1 MSNNN
6 RLKGKTALITGA
18 GSGLGYETSKLF
30 LSEGSFV
37 FMCDINPIDTSELV
51 ENGFADKFITVEL
64 DVSDSLGWEK
74 TLSIINSSNKN
85 INVLVNNAAL
95 SNPETRW
102 DLINTSEEIWELAM
116 KVNSTG
122 VFLGMKKIIPEMIKN
137 KIGSVINVSSIFGK
151 VGSEMGAV
159 YHAAKGSITT
169 LTKAAAI
176 QYASNNVR
184 VNSVHPGFLET
195 NMTKKLHNKP
205 GVRDKRN
212 ASTPLGR
219 IGKPIDV
226 AYGILYLAS
235 DESSWVTGSE
245 LVIDGGYLAQ

>member
-1 MSNNN
+1 
-6 RLKGKTALITGA
+6 TALITGA

-30 LSEGSFV
+30 LSEGCFV
-37 FMCDINPIDTSELV
+37 FMSDINPIDTSEL
-51 ENGFADKFITVEL
+51 EGAGFKGNFKEVRL
-64 DVSDSLGWEK
+64 DVSDKLGWK
-74 TLSIINSSNKN
+74 NALSVIKSSKKN
-85 INVLVNNAAL
+85 INILVNNAAL

-116 KVNSTG
+116 SVNSTG
-122 VFLGMKKIIPEMIKN
+122 VFLGMKNIIPSMIKN
-137 KIGSVINVSSIFGK
+137 KHGSVINVSSIFGK

-159 YHAAKGSITT
+159 YHASKGSITT

-184 VNSVHPGFLET
+184 INSVHPGFLET
-195 NMTKKLHNKP
+195 NMTKKLHKKP
-205 GVRDKRN
+205 GVRKQRN
-212 ASTPLGR
+212 ESTPLGR
-219 IGKPIDV
+219 IGNPIDV

>member
-1 MSNNN
+1 MSNK
-6 RLKGKTALITGA
+6 RLKNKIALITGA

-30 LSEGSFV
+30 LSEGCFV
-37 FMCDINPIDTSELV
+37 YMCDINPIDTSELI
-51 ENGFADKFITVEL
+51 ENGYKGQFKAVSL
-64 DVSDSLGWEK
+64 DVSSK
-74 TLSIINSSNKN
+74 SNWQEFLVVLESDKKN

-116 KVNSTG
+116 SVNSTG
-122 VFLGMKKIIPEMIKN
+122 VFLGMKNIIPEMIKN
-137 KIGSVINVSSIFGK
+137 KDGSVINVSSIFGK

-205 GVRDKRN
+205 GVREQRN
-212 ASTPLGR
+212 DSTPLGR
-219 IGKPIDV
+219 IGNPIDV

>member
-1 MSNNN
+1 MNNN
-6 RLKGKTALITGA
+6 RLENKISLITGA

-37 FMCDINPIDTSELV
+37 YMCDINPIDTSDLV
-51 ENGFADKFITVEL
+51 DSGFEDNFKEVTL
-64 DVSDSLGWEK
+64 DVSNNLEWKEV
-74 TLSIINSSNKN
+74 LSILKKDKRDIN
-85 INVLVNNAAL
+85 ILVNNAAL

-102 DLINTSEEIWELAM
+102 DLVNTSEEIWDLAM
-116 KVNSTG
+116 SVNSTG
-122 VFLGMKKIIPEMIKN
+122 VFLGMKNIIPGMIKN
-137 KIGSVINVSSIFGK
+137 KQGSVINVSSIFGK

-195 NMTKKLHNKP
+195 NMTKKLHSKP
-205 GVRDKRN
+205 GVREKRN
-212 ASTPLGR
+212 ESTPLGR
-219 IGKPIDV
+219 IGNPIDV